1 MTVMTQVIARLI
13 FPASLAIA
21 AAILVKGYVDTG
33 DGFSAGVIAA
43 TGVVLQ
49 YMAFGYENVRQTMP
63 IRWAPFGMVFG
74 LLLSLGVAFVPAI
87 LGEEIF
93 SHAPPPG
100 GELIHLGS
108 LEVHS
113 AVLFDVGVF
122 LIVFGFIV
130 QATSMIAQIVERR
143 AL

>member
-21 AAILVKGYVDTG
+21 AAMLVKGYVDTG

-43 TGVVLQ
+43 IAVVLQ
-49 YMAFGYENVRQTMP
+49 YMAFGYQSVRQTIPVRLAP
-63 IRWAPFGMVFG
+63 IGMVFG

-87 LGEEIF
+87 LGQSIF
-93 SHAPPPG
+93 THAPPPG

-143 AL
+143 TL